1 MHLGG
6 ICETSRRTAAD
17 MAVRPCRPGNMAAV
31 TNTESHMPLSS
42 FMFKYK
48 HRLWC
53 ISGRYFQLSNVNLY
67 LLTFTAG
74 LMPRFPFHIWSG
86 AALHR
91 RRRGRRSQPFSSNF
105 HVGVLDSAVAL
116 ENTGTEPWNAFKQS
130 CFVKTNK
137 TLVLV
142 SPLLFNKQAIQFKQ
156 EVFWPGFQIYIYI
169 KQKNNT
175 FFLATEHNH
184 ALQCAVVHRCQ

>member
-6 ICETSRRTAAD
+6 ICETSRRTVAD

-31 TNTESHMPLSS
+31 TNKESHMPLSS

-74 LMPRFPFHIWSG
+74 LMPRFTFI
-86 AALHR
+86 
-91 RRRGRRSQPFSSNF
+91 FE
-105 HVGVLDSAVAL
+105 VAL
-116 ENTGTEPWNAFKQS
+116 RFTGGGGGEDHNRFHP
-130 CFVKTNK
+130 
-137 TLVLV
+137 
-142 SPLLFNKQAIQFKQ
+142 
-156 EVFWPGFQIYIYI
+156 
-169 KQKNNT
+169 T
-175 FFLATEHNH
+175 FM
-184 ALQCAVVHRCQ
+184 